1 MTGMFMFAL
10 VIGVGLVALAIAL
23 GIMLFSVNRP
33 PAKGRDRADQYDERS
48 GSAAGFVGGGDDHQV
63 RDTHHHEVDASD
75 HASDHASD
83 GGDSG
88 SGGGGDDGDDGDGGG
103 GGDD

>member
-1 MTGMFMFAL
+1 MIMTGMFMFAL

-33 PAKGRDRADQYDERS
+33 PVKGRDRADQYDGTS
-48 GSAAGFVGGGDDHQV
+48 GSAAGFVGGGGDHQF

-88 SGGGGDDGDDGDGGG
+88 SDGGGGDG
-103 GGDD
+103 GGD

>member
-1 MTGMFMFAL
+1 
-10 VIGVGLVALAIAL
+10 VGLVALAIAL

-33 PAKGRDRADQYDERS
+33 PAKGRDHADQYDGTSS
-48 GSAAGFVGGGDDHQV
+48 GTAGFVGGGGDHQF

-75 HASDHASD
+75 HVSDHSSDHSSDHASD

-88 SGGGGDDGDDGDGGG
+88 SDGGGDGGG
-103 GGDD
+103 GD

>member
-33 PAKGRDRADQYDERS
+33 PAKGRDHADQYDGTSS
-48 GSAAGFVGGGDDHQV
+48 GTAGFVGGGGDHQF

-75 HASDHASD
+75 HASDQASD

-88 SGGGGDDGDDGDGGG
+88 SDGGGGDG
-103 GGDD
+103 GGD

>member
-33 PAKGRDRADQYDERS
+33 PAKGRDRADQYDETS
-48 GSAAGFVGGGDDHQV
+48 GGAAGFVGGGGDHQF

-75 HASDHASD
+75 HANDHASD

-88 SGGGGDDGDDGDGGG
+88 SGGDNGDDGGG
-103 GGDD
+103 GDGGD

>member
-33 PAKGRDRADQYDERS
+33 PVKGRDRADQYDGTS
-48 GSAAGFVGGGDDHQV
+48 GSDAGFVGGGSDHQV
-63 RDTHHHEVDASD
+63 GALHHHEVDASD

-88 SGGGGDDGDDGDGGG
+88 SDGGGGDG
-103 GGDD
+103 GGD

>member
-33 PAKGRDRADQYDERS
+33 PAKGRDRADQYDETS
-48 GSAAGFVGGGDDHQV
+48 GGAAGFVGGGGDHQF

-75 HASDHASD
+75 HASDHANDHASD

-88 SGGGGDDGDDGDGGG
+88 SGGDGDGG
-103 GGDD
+103 D